1 MMNDE
6 KEGRIK
12 LQNGVIEENNLNILR
27 FKSLNFLN
35 DAPRRSLFGEHTT
48 INIVQLAKKNLEQLE
63 KIKMIKT
70 ERKKISSNLK
80 SLQINNE
87 SKSLEKHN
95 SELNYET
102 IFSESNREYNDFV
115 ERVMKRINKEKKLN
129 IKSTKEF
136 RKEIP
141 NNNEIFFNR
150 MIRQKKRNKKIILS
164 KACED
169 LKKISFN
176 SKTIYN
182 SNDNFF
188 KLPIINQEMK
198 FNKKSRNH
206 NFNNTM
212 KKTSFIN
219 LYQQVLNSTI
229 ISNQSNYFPQTENYF
244 LKNRHLSNLIK

>member
-102 IFSESNREYNDFV
+102 IFSESNRVYNDFV

-141 NNNEIFFNR
+141 KNNEIFFNR
-150 MIRQKKRNKKIILS
+150 MIRQKKRNKKRYY
-164 KACED
+164 
-169 LKKISFN
+169 LKLVKI
-176 SKTIYN
+176 
-182 SNDNFF
+182 
-188 KLPIINQEMK
+188 
-198 FNKKSRNH
+198 
-206 NFNNTM
+206 
-212 KKTSFIN
+212 
-219 LYQQVLNSTI
+219 
-229 ISNQSNYFPQTENYF
+229 
-244 LKNRHLSNLIK
+244 